1 MTFYIGLMIDDVLT
15 PANDNAPDGYDPRDW
30 DEFDPAELPAD
41 AVWDD
46 DAPLTTLQMF
56 ALIAGENIAD
66 FG

>member
-1 MTFYIGLMIDDVLT
+1 MTYLGLLIDNVLT
-15 PANDNAPDGYDPRDW
+15 PANDNDPHAW
-30 DEFDPAELPAD
+30 DDFDPAELPAD

-46 DAPLTTLQMF
+46 DRPLTSLQMF

>member
-1 MTFYIGLMIDDVLT
+1 MTYLGLIVAGVLT
-15 PANDNAPDGYDPRDW
+15 PANDNAPYDPRDW
-30 DEFDPAELPAD
+30 GDFDPAELPAD

-46 DAPLTTLQMF
+46 DRPLTTLQMF